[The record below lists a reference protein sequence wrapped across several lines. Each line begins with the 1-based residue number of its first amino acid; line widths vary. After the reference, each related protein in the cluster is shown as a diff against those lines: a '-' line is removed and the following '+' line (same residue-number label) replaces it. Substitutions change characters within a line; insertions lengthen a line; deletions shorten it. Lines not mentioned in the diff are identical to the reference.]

1 MIWSGG
7 IVVRIYFR
15 MLLVTMVGVLMLLNV
30 TAVNADGEKAFH
42 FGFKRSI
49 SGQLPS
55 IQEEGFA
62 HIIDNN
68 DALFLGNTSRK
79 VLYLTFDNGY
89 ENGFTPPILD
99 ILREKKVPATFF
111 VTGHYIK
118 DQPELI
124 KRMVDEGHIVGNH
137 SWSHPDMTTMS
148 NEQITHELAKVRD
161 GVAAISSQKT
171 MNYLRPPRGIFNDRV
186 LAVSKQEGYTSVFW
200 SLAYKDWE
208 VNNQKGA
215 DYAYQQIMKQLHPG
229 SIMLIHSVSSD
240 NAAALPRVIDDARAK
255 GYEFESLD
263 QLMADRLLPF

>member
-1 MIWSGG
+1 MRTYKRWLL
-7 IVVRIYFR
+7 
-15 MLLVTMVGVLMLLNV
+15 LLVSMLIAISYSPHAPI
-30 TAVNADGEKAFH
+30 TAASDKAFH
-42 FGFKRSI
+42 FGFKRS
-49 SGQLPS
+49 SGGQLPS

-62 HIIDNN
+62 DIISKQG
-68 DALFLGNTSRK
+68 ALFLGNTTRK

-89 ENGFTPPILD
+89 ENGFTEPILN
-99 ILREKKVPATFF
+99 ILKEKKVPATFF
-111 VTGHYIK
+111 VTGHYVQ

-124 KRMVDEGHIVGNH
+124 KRMVEDGHIIGNH

-148 NEQITHELAKVRD
+148 NEQIRQELAKVKD
-161 GVAAISSQKT
+161 AVAAISEQKS

-186 LAVSKQEGYTSVFW
+186 LSVSREEGYTSVFW

-208 VNNQKGA
+208 VNNQKGGE
-215 DYAYQQIMKQLHPG
+215 YAYQQIMRQLHPG

-263 QLMADRLLPF
+263 QLMLERLLPYSF

>member
-1 MIWSGG
+1 MRTI
-7 IVVRIYFR
+7 FKKT
-15 MLLVTMVGVLMLLNV
+15 MLVIMLVLMFMANALMV
-30 TAVNADGEKAFH
+30 EADGDKAFH
-42 FGFKRSI
+42 FGFKRSV
-49 SGQLPS
+49 GEQLPS

-62 HIIDNN
+62 HILDQNE
-68 DALFLGNTSRK
+68 ALFIGNTSKK

-89 ENGFTPPILD
+89 ENGFTAPILD
-99 ILREKKVPATFF
+99 TLREKKVPAAFF
-111 VTGHYIK
+111 VTGHYVK

-148 NEQITHELAKVRD
+148 NDQIRQELARVKD
-161 GVAAISSQKT
+161 GVAAISSQKS
-171 MNYLRPPRGIFNDRV
+171 MHYLRPPRGIFNDRV
-186 LAVSKQEGYTSVFW
+186 LAVSREEGYTSVFW

-263 QLMADRLLPF
+263 MLMAEKLLPFSF

>member
-1 MIWSGG
+1 
-7 IVVRIYFR
+7 VRFYIKLF
-15 MLLVTMVGVLMLLNV
+15 LITLIGALSINFAVD
-30 TAVNADGEKAFH
+30 VNADGEKAYH
-42 FGFKRSI
+42 FGFKRSVG
-49 SGQLPS
+49 GQLPS
-55 IQEEGFA
+55 IQEEGFS
-62 HIIDNN
+62 HIIQKN
-68 DALFLGNTSRK
+68 DALFLGNTSKK

-89 ENGFTPPILD
+89 ENGFTAPILD
-99 ILREKKVPATFF
+99 TLREKNVPATFF

-148 NEQITHELAKVRD
+148 NEQIRTELAKVRD

-171 MNYLRPPRGIFNDRV
+171 MQYLRPPRGIFNDRV
-186 LAVSKQEGYTSVFW
+186 LAVSLEEGYTSVFW

-240 NAAALPRVIDDARAK
+240 NAGALPRVIDDARAK

-263 QLMADRLLPF
+263 TLMAEQLLPFTF

>member
-1 MIWSGG
+1 MR
-7 IVVRIYFR
+7 RIYKKT
-15 MLLVTMVGVLMLLNV
+15 MLVIMLVLMFMANALMV
-30 TAVNADGEKAFH
+30 EADGDKAFH
-42 FGFKRSI
+42 FGFKRSVG
-49 SGQLPS
+49 GQLPS

-62 HIIDNN
+62 HILDQNE
-68 DALFLGNTSRK
+68 ALFIGNTSKK

-89 ENGFTPPILD
+89 ENGFTAPILD
-99 ILREKKVPATFF
+99 TLREKKVPAAFF
-111 VTGHYIK
+111 VTGHYVK

-148 NEQITHELAKVRD
+148 NDQIRQELARVKD
-161 GVAAISSQKT
+161 GVAAISSQKS
-171 MNYLRPPRGIFNDRV
+171 MHYLRPPRGIFNDRV
-186 LAVSKQEGYTSVFW
+186 LAVSREEGYTSVFW

-240 NAAALPRVIDDARAK
+240 NAGALPRVIDDARAK

-263 QLMADRLLPF
+263 MLMAEKLLPFSF

>member
-1 MIWSGG
+1 VRVYIKLFL
-7 IVVRIYFR
+7 VV
-15 MLLVTMVGVLMLLNV
+15 LLTIIMFTDGADVR
-30 TAVNADGEKAFH
+30 ADGERAFH
-42 FGFKRSI
+42 FGFKRSV

-55 IQEEGFA
+55 IQEEGFS
-62 HIIDNN
+62 HIIAQNE
-68 DALFLGNTSRK
+68 ALFLGNTSRK

-99 ILREKKVPATFF
+99 VLREKKVPAAFF

-148 NEQITHELAKVRD
+148 NEQIRHELARVRD
-161 GVAAISSQKT
+161 GVAAISTQKT
-171 MNYLRPPRGIFNDRV
+171 MNYVRPPRGIFNDRV
-186 LAVSKQEGYTSVFW
+186 LAISKQEGYTSVFW

-215 DYAYQQIMKQLHPG
+215 DYAYGQIMKQLHPG

-263 QLMADRLLPF
+263 SLMANRLLPLSF

>member
-1 MIWSGG
+1 MR
-7 IVVRIYFR
+7 RIYKKT
-15 MLLVTMVGVLMLLNV
+15 MLVIMLVLMFMASALMVG
-30 TAVNADGEKAFH
+30 ADGEKAYH
-42 FGFKRSI
+42 FGFKRSVG
-49 SGQLPS
+49 GQLPS

-62 HIIDNN
+62 HILDQNE
-68 DALFLGNTSRK
+68 ALFIGNTSEK

-89 ENGFTPPILD
+89 ENGFTAPILD
-99 ILREKKVPATFF
+99 TLREKKVPAAFF
-111 VTGHYIK
+111 VTGHYVK

-148 NEQITHELAKVRD
+148 NDQIRQELARVKD
-161 GVAAISSQKT
+161 GVAAISSQKS
-171 MNYLRPPRGIFNDRV
+171 MHYLRPPRGIFNDRV
-186 LAVSKQEGYTSVFW
+186 LAVSREEGYTSVFW

-240 NAAALPRVIDDARAK
+240 NAAALPRVIDDARSK

-263 QLMADRLLPF
+263 MLMAEKLLPFSF